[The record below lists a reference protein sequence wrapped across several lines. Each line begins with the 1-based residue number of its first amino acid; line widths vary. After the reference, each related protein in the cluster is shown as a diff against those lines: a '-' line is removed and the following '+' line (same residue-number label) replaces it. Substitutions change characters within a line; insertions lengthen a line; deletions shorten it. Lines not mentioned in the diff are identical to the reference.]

1 MIKLATAEEIS
12 SHLASRGVHVDVDP
26 DIPAYIADQD
36 GLTMLFT
43 VRDVGHAAE
52 CHIAIPKESVMKS
65 RGLVVEGLGFV
76 KFLGFSRVITS
87 LEGKHKTTH
96 NMLMK
101 LGFTHIG
108 CYNGENIYE
117 RIL

>member
-1 MIKLATAEEIS
+1 MIRLATTEEIS
-12 SHLASRGVHVDVDP
+12 SHLASRGIHVDTDP

-43 VRDVGHAAE
+43 VRDVGYAAE
-52 CHIAIPKESVMKS
+52 CHIAIPKESVIKS
-65 RGLVVEGLGFV
+65 RSLVLEGLGFV
-76 KFLGFSRVITS
+76 RFLGFSRAITA

-101 LGFTHIG
+101 LGFIHVG
-108 CYNGENIYE
+108 CYNDENIYE